1 MTNPRTPTTR
11 LMPRWL
17 ILATLLC
24 AQQASAEV
32 ILHAFN
38 WRYADVGAQAREI
51 RERGYDSVLVSPP
64 LKSEG
69 APWFARYQ
77 PQDYRIIDHALGN
90 TEDFRVMSAAL
101 EDAGLRL
108 YADVV
113 LNHMANESS
122 QRLDLNFPGQRVLDA
137 YAANPE
143 YYERQRLFGDL
154 TENLMSAA
162 DFHEERCITDYNIV
176 AQVQAWRLCN
186 GGPDTGLP
194 DLDDNARVIAAQRS
208 YLLALKGIGVDG
220 FRLDAAKHMTPKHM
234 ARVFDREVMADT
246 FVFGEIITASG
257 RGHVEFHGFL
267 EPYIAQTTH
276 SAYDFPLHSSIRS
289 AFAFGGNLGLLAD
302 PLERGQA
309 LPGKRA
315 ITFTVNHDIP
325 NNGIFRNWLL
335 DPVDETLAYAYI
347 IGRGEGSP
355 LVYSD
360 HNESNDGRWVDA
372 WKRADL
378 AAMNRFNDATE
389 GETMT
394 VLAAAPCHLLISR
407 GNRGLVGINKCGQPV
422 DLALPTTA
430 DKLWHGGSYRD
441 ALGTNEFTVNEQTRV
456 TLPARTARMWLRE

>member
-1 MTNPRTPTTR
+1 MPDTR
-11 LMPRWL
+11 STIMKSAPRWL
-17 ILATLLC
+17 LLAALLC

-38 WRYADVGAQAREI
+38 WHYADVATQAQEI
-51 RERGYDSVLVSPP
+51 RDRGYDSVLVSPP

-77 PQDYRIIDHALGN
+77 PQDYRVIDSPLGN
-90 TEDFRVMSAAL
+90 TEDFRAMSDAL
-101 EDAGLRL
+101 EGAGLRL

-122 QRLDLNFPGQRVLDA
+122 QRSDLNFPGQRILDQ
-137 YAANPE
+137 YAANPAH
-143 YYERQRLFGDL
+143 YARQRLFGDL
-154 TENLMSAA
+154 TENLVGAA
-162 DFHEERCITDYNIV
+162 DFHEARCITDYNIV

-186 GGPDTGLP
+186 GGPDVGLP

-220 FRLDAAKHMTPKHM
+220 FRIDAAKHMTPKHM
-234 ARVFDREVMADT
+234 ARVFDREVLADS

-276 SAYDFPLHSSIRS
+276 SAYDFPLHATIRS

-302 PLERGQA
+302 AEERGQA

-315 ITFTVNHDIP
+315 VTFTVNHDIP

-347 IGRGEGSP
+347 IGRGEGAP

-360 HNESNDGRWVDA
+360 HNESNDNRWVDA

-378 AAMNRFNDATE
+378 AAMNRFHDATTSE
-389 GETMT
+389 PMT
-394 VLAAAPCHLLISR
+394 ILAAAPCHLLFSR
-407 GNRGLVGINKCGQPV
+407 GARGLVGINKCGQPV
-422 DLALPTTA
+422 ELELPTSA
-430 DKLWHGGSYRD
+430 DKLWRGGTYRD
-441 ALGTNEFTVNEQTRV
+441 VLGTDAFTVNEETRI